1 MSEVQR
7 YPVPADLAATAQ
19 INAERYE
26 ALYTESIEDPEG
38 FFDRQAKTQL
48 TWMNDQ
54 WDRVSEVNMARGEV
68 KWFAGGT
75 LNACVN
81 CIDRHLPERASQTA
95 ILWEGDD
102 PEDSRA
108 ISYQEAY
115 EAICRLAN
123 ALKTRGVKKGDRV
136 CIYMPMIP
144 EAAFAM
150 LACARIGAI
159 HSVVFGGFSPSPSR
173 IAS

>member
-1 MSEVQR
+1 MSEAQR
-7 YPVPADLAATAQ
+7 YPVPADRAATAQ

-26 ALYTESIEDPEG
+26 AMYAESIEDPEG
-38 FFDRQAKTQL
+38 FFDRQARSQL
-48 TWMNDQ
+48 TWMSDQ

-81 CIDRHLPERASQTA
+81 CIDRHLPRRASQTA
-95 ILWEGDD
+95 ILWEGDN

-115 EAICRLAN
+115 EAI
-123 ALKTRGVKKGDRV
+123 
-136 CIYMPMIP
+136 
-144 EAAFAM
+144 
-150 LACARIGAI
+150 
-159 HSVVFGGFSPSPSR
+159 
-173 IAS
+173 

>member
-26 ALYTESIEDPEG
+26 ALYAESIADPEG
-38 FFDRQAKTQL
+38 FFDRQARSQL
-48 TWMNDQ
+48 TWMSDQ
-54 WDRVSEVNMARGEV
+54 WDRVSEVNMGRGEV

-95 ILWEGDD
+95 ILWKGTT
-102 PEDSRA
+102 P
-108 ISYQEAY
+108 
-115 EAICRLAN
+115 
-123 ALKTRGVKKGDRV
+123 KTA
-136 CIYMPMIP
+136 
-144 EAAFAM
+144 E
-150 LACARIGAI
+150 
-159 HSVVFGGFSPSPSR
+159 PSPTRRPTRPSAGSLTPSKPA
-173 IAS
+173 ASKRATGSASTCP

>member
-26 ALYTESIEDPEG
+26 ALYAESIEDPEG
-38 FFDRQAKTQL
+38 FFDRQARSQL
-48 TWMNDQ
+48 TWMSDQ

-81 CIDRHLPERASQTA
+81 CIDRHLPARASQTQRCELCSL
-95 ILWEGDD
+95 IDD
-102 PEDSRA
+102 PSGT
-108 ISYQEAY
+108 
-115 EAICRLAN
+115 C
-123 ALKTRGVKKGDRV
+123 TG
-136 CIYMPMIP
+136 
-144 EAAFAM
+144 M
-150 LACARIGAI
+150 LAQRDRLGGLVD
-159 HSVVFGGFSPSPSR
+159 SVIVRQS
-173 IAS
+173 